1 MTGWRNSALASMEQR
16 SAADAGGRS
25 ASTAQP
31 PETRSLLSYAP
42 VFVLLAAVVADSVQ
56 LADPDLWMHV
66 RFGQIVLHTGHLL
79 RRDIFSYSAPGAPW
93 FNHEWLADVVMAL
106 FYEAGGVVGLKLM
119 KFLCAAAIMALLAM
133 GTAETGAEYPV
144 QFAALMLAALGLRIQ
159 IQFRP
164 QLFDYIF
171 LSALLAMLARE
182 SRGRRARLWLAV
194 PMMAL
199 WANLHG
205 AFFIGPIVLGLYAA
219 VTGVQDRLAGR
230 GWQHAIK
237 LAALTLAALI
247 ATLVNPF
254 GIREW
259 SVVAGWFSVPVV
271 GLNRVVEFHSFF
283 HQLVTGNGRLGMS
296 DLWGFPLAITAAAV
310 ICFALT
316 PRRDDFALMAV
327 GGLMICAWLYAMRNM
342 AFAVI
347 ACTAPLAR
355 YPALVIASAKG
366 SAERPPQDA
375 AARAPVGVRLFAL
388 AAVAFLAASGKI
400 FSPTLPIYMDY
411 PVGAVAF
418 MQRNRLS
425 GNILFNLRV
434 GRVHHLARGTA
445 LEGVFR
451 QFRRALSAKRA
462 VRLPGRR
469 VGGTCRRASARA
481 LSSRLR
487 ARPRHFRS
495 GPLDDEAQGLG
506 ADLPRFGMRA
516 VRARRFGGG
525 AHTGHGDRPT
535 ERLPMSGAMP
545 G

>member
-1 MTGWRNSALASMEQR
+1 MEQR

-25 ASTAQP
+25 ASAAQP
-31 PETRSLLSYAP
+31 SGTRSLLRYAL
-42 VFVLLAAVVADSVQ
+42 VFVLLVAVVADSIQ
-56 LADPDLWMHV
+56 QADPDLWVHV

-119 KFLCAAAIMALLAM
+119 KFLCAAAIMGLLAM
-133 GTAETGAEYPV
+133 GTAETGADYPA
-144 QFAALMLAALGLRIQ
+144 QFAALLLAALGLRLQ

-194 PMMAL
+194 PIMAL

-205 AFFIGPIVLGLYAA
+205 GFFIGPVVLGLYAVVA
-219 VTGVQDRLAGR
+219 GVQDRLAGR
-230 GWQHAIK
+230 GWRRAIK
-237 LAALTLAALI
+237 LAAITLAAAV

-254 GIREW
+254 GIGEW
-259 SVVAGWFSVPVV
+259 KVVAGWFSVPVV

-283 HQLVTGNGRLGMS
+283 HQLATGDSWLGTFYIC
-296 DLWGFPLAITAAAV
+296 GFPLLITAAAV
-310 ICFALT
+310 VSFALA

-327 GGLMICAWLYAMRNM
+327 GALMICAWLYAMRNM

-355 YPALVIASAKG
+355 YPALVIASARG
-366 SAERPPQDA
+366 AAERPPRDA
-375 AARAPVGVRLFAL
+375 AARAPVGVQLFAL
-388 AAVAFLAASGKI
+388 AAVAFLAVSGKI
-400 FSPTLPIYMDY
+400 FSPTLPVYMDY

-425 GNILFNLRV
+425 GNILSTYEWGGYIVWHQVPPSKVFFDSFAERYPPSVQYDYLRFASGGSAAAQV
-434 GRVHHLARGTA
+434 
-445 LEGVFR
+445 LERYPHDYVLVP
-451 QFRRALSAKRA
+451 ASSAMYLLMAKRNDWA
-462 VRLPGRR
+462 PIYRDSVCVLF
-469 VGGTCRRASARA
+469 ARA
-481 LSSRLR
+481 GSAP
-487 ARPRHFRS
+487 ARTPVTAPAPPSDF
-495 GPLDDEAQGLG
+495 P
-506 ADLPRFGMRA
+506 
-516 VRARRFGGG
+516 
-525 AHTGHGDRPT
+525 
-535 ERLPMSGAMP
+535 
-545 G
+545 